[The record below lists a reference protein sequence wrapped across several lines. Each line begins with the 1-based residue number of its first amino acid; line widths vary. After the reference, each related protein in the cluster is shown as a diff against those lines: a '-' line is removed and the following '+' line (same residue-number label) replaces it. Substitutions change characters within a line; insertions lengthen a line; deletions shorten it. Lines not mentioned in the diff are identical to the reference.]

1 MADFGLAAQIGRG
14 NAMPGAQ
21 QQDPQNRMMQM
32 MQLQQLQQNMMLARE
47 QNAREAALAPLRE
60 GQLRASTQADEALTP
75 GRQAQSK
82 VYQLALGDK
91 ETEQRTYKGFLDV
104 MDRMAK
110 GTFNPADP
118 AAFRDLDPAVRL
130 NVQKQLAES
139 SVTAAA
145 AKKAGIELGGVE
157 RAVTY
162 DMLGRAGVGIT
173 GPREFQSFRD
183 KIVKVTPEADEFLP
197 RYFNPKT
204 AQDLVAF
211 VGSQVANI
219 EKIGDVPYLR
229 IGSSPTVQELT
240 VVPAG
245 AAPPQAG
252 RDTVSL
258 PAGVQPPTRAQIGQF
273 TPAEY
278 GGVLATPQMGMDP
291 ARLAAGTPADVG
303 AMQSGVPGQRLPVA
317 GGANFQSLASAGG
330 PIPASQAIAE
340 QAKAKSSAT
349 KMEALPKVQ
358 SAYKATV
365 DSIDKQ
371 LRAIE
376 EIESRPIGT
385 YFATGPI
392 AGSSFNPARVLPGD
406 VLGVQGAQAQIN
418 NLKASGTLTAL
429 TELRRN
435 SPNGSALGNSSDR
448 DAEILDTSDSALSQ
462 AQSTEDFMRAVQN
475 KKRDLLLAKS
485 RLGEAYASDYGAPP
499 KVEGGPLSKE
509 LVRSGDTSVLLP
521 NGKTLNFPSKDA
533 VDAYM
538 KKAGM

>member
-14 NAMPGAQ
+14 GGGGGMSQ
-21 QQDPQNRMMQM
+21 QQDPQNRMLQM
-32 MQLQQLQQNMMLARE
+32 MQLQQLQQNMMLARDQEARAAQLFPEQKRKLQVDIEGDQARTGVAIENRDIARLQREEIQRQQRINRGLISVMGMVDEGKLDLSTDAGFNQISDVELRMAARRQSAEIKE
-47 QNAREAALAPLRE
+47 QNAKAEKAGYEANDVRRAQGYVFLDRTVPFIDGPATFNAALKKL
-60 GQLRASTQADEALTP
+60 LS
-75 GRQAQSK
+75 
-82 VYQLALGDK
+82 V
-91 ETEQRTYKGFLDV
+91 
-104 MDRMAK
+104 
-110 GTFNPADP
+110 DP
-118 AAFRDLDPAVRL
+118 AAAEFVPNVYSPPNAQRL
-130 NVQKQLAES
+130 QEFVSTRRKSVQTIGGVPTLLNENTGVAN
-139 SVTAAA
+139 
-145 AKKAGIELGGVE
+145 ELGI
-157 RAVTY
+157 RN
-162 DMLGRAGVGIT
+162 
-173 GPREFQSFRD
+173 
-183 KIVKVTPEADEFLP
+183 
-197 RYFNPKT
+197 FNAST
-204 AQDLVAF
+204 
-211 VGSQVANI
+211 S
-219 EKIGDVPYLR
+219 
-229 IGSSPTVQELT
+229 
-240 VVPAG
+240 PAG
-245 AAPPQAG
+245 FN
-252 RDTVSL
+252 TISL

-278 GGVLATPQMGMDP
+278 GGVLATPQMGLDP
-291 ARLAAGTPADVG
+291 ARMAAGTPSDVG
-303 AMQSGVPGQRLPVA
+303 AMQSGIPGQRLPVA
-317 GGANFQSLASAGG
+317 GGANFQSLG
-330 PIPASQAIAE
+330 PTPASQFVAGREA
-340 QAKAKSSAT
+340 AKVAAT
-349 KMEALPKVQ
+349 KQEALPKVQ

-435 SPNGSALGNSSDR
+435 SPTGSALGNSSDR
-448 DAEILDTSDSALSQ
+448 DAEILERSDSALSQ
-462 AQSTEDFMRAVQN
+462 AQSTEDFMKAIVN